1 MILAFYP
8 AIWSPVCGHQ
18 SALPARAYAES
29 PPMVHK
35 LIGISVDGVWCHT
48 AVSNRQS
55 STSQPTPSLFPLP
68 LTFVYLI
75 GP

>member
-1 MILAFYP
+1 M
-8 AIWSPVCGHQ
+8 
-18 SALPARAYAES
+18 ALYNAAHAEF
-29 PPMVHK
+29 PPMMHK
-35 LIGISVDGVWCHT
+35 LIDISVDGVWCHT

-68 LTFVYLI
+68 LTFVHLI